1 MRSIGSFA
9 LLAPALAALLFLE
22 GCAATYHRAEYVS
35 TLGKAE
41 AKPAPAS
48 AVETRIAENFEAEIH
63 ALYAKGYEL
72 IGFAQFSSPLQ
83 PQFAPTNA
91 RWAAE
96 HHGATY
102 VLLAPPSQRA
112 LNQYFYV
119 TTFWRAGNPQ
129 RFILGAYYD
138 DGPAEILGVV
148 GCERNL
154 VMVRAVAPG
163 TPAER
168 MGLKSGDVIT
178 FVDDQPVDDARALDE
193 LLLAKAGREVEV
205 RYLREDE
212 ALLARGRLAAH
223 AQPGRPP
230 ALDRGFA
237 AGLVLRQGDLSKELA
252 ASLGRK
258 QGVYVGG
265 VAYGSPACSA
275 GLRAGDLIASF
286 DGEAVAEAKDVL
298 TALEKTA
305 GRKLAVTALDGA
317 AKHEL
322 TLDRTP
328 AALAGLEPL
337 RRLDIA
343 EAGYDYPWTRSEA
356 ADYTWAAVV
365 SLAAQS
371 LGEGYRSYLQQQEQE
386 RIAQVHAYNQMQAY
400 RRSAPAPRPLPEGYR
415 PPGRRQAETSGAPPG
430 YQYSR
435 RQQGLVPIRYP
446 TYRDI
451 KTQGMQITWRPPN
464 ALQQFFG
471 QLGYLHY
478 DMAMNANSWAR
489 KFDFKEEKYREAY
502 GEKQYDRRRQQ
513 DDQR

>member
-1 MRSIGSFA
+1 MRSHHRFA
-9 LLAPALAALLFLE
+9 LPAAVAALALA

-35 TLGKAE
+35 TLGA
-41 AKPAPAS
+41 AGSKPVPAGEI
-48 AVETRIAENFEAEIH
+48 ETRIAGNFEAEIH

-72 IGFAQFSSPLQ
+72 IGYAQFTSPLQ
-83 PQFAPTNA
+83 PQFAPMNA

-102 VLLAPPSQRA
+102 VLLAAPSQRA
-112 LNQYFYV
+112 LNQYFYI
-119 TTFWRAGNPQ
+119 TTFWRPGKPE
-129 RFILGAYYD
+129 RFIFGAYYD
-138 DGPAEILGVV
+138 DGPAELLGVV

-178 FVDDQPVDDARALDE
+178 LVDDQPVDDARALDE

-205 RYLREDE
+205 RYLREE
-212 ALLARGRLAAH
+212 KGWVARGRLAAR

-237 AGLVLRQGDLSKELA
+237 AGLVLRQGELSKELA
-252 ASLGRK
+252 AALGRK
-258 QGVYVGG
+258 QGMYVGG

-275 GLRAGDLIASF
+275 GLRAGDLIASLG
-286 DGEAVAEAKDVL
+286 GEAVAEAQDVKA
-298 TALEKTA
+298 ALEKSA
-305 GRKLAVTALDGA
+305 GRKLAVSALDGRA
-317 AKHEL
+317 RHEL

-328 AALAGLEPL
+328 AALAALEPL

-343 EAGYDYPWTRSEA
+343 EAGYDHPWTRIEGG
-356 ADYTWAAVV
+356 DYTWAAIV

-386 RIAQVHAYNQMQAY
+386 RVAQVQAYNQMQAY
-400 RRSAPAPRPLPEGYR
+400 RRSAPAPLPLPEGYR
-415 PPGRRQAETSGAPPG
+415 PPGRRQAAETSGAPPG

-435 RQQGLVPIRYP
+435 RQQGLVPIHYP

-451 KTQGMQITWRPPN
+451 KTQGEWKFSWPPSNLMQ
-464 ALQQFFG
+464 QYFG
-471 QLGYLHY
+471 QLGYLNY
-478 DMAMNANSWAR
+478 DMARIANSYAR
-489 KFDFKEEKYREAY
+489 GYDFKEERRREAY
-502 GEKQYDRRRQQ
+502 GQKMQ
-513 DDQR
+513 

>member
-1 MRSIGSFA
+1 MRPPVMPLLLASAVA
-9 LLAPALAALLFLE
+9 LLLLA
-22 GCAATYHRAEYVS
+22 GCSATYHRAQYVS
-35 TLGKAE
+35 TLGE
-41 AKPAPAS
+41 TEPAPAP
-48 AVETRIAENFEAEIH
+48 AGAIEARIAENFEGEIH

-72 IGFAQFSSPLQ
+72 IGYAQFTGPLQ
-83 PQFAPTNA
+83 PRFAPMNA

-112 LNQYFYV
+112 LNQYFYL
-119 TTFWRAGNPQ
+119 TTFWRPGNPQ

-178 FVDDQPVDDARALDE
+178 FIDDQPVDDARALDE
-193 LLLAKAGREVEV
+193 LLLAKAGREVEI
-205 RYLREDE
+205 RYLRED
-212 ALLARGRLAAH
+212 AGWVARGRLAAR
-223 AQPGRPP
+223 AQPERPS
-230 ALDRGFA
+230 ALDRRFA
-237 AGLVLRQGDLSKELA
+237 AGLVLREGELSKELA
-252 ASLGRK
+252 ASVGRK

-275 GLRAGDLIASF
+275 GLRAGDLIASL
-286 DGEAVAEAKDVL
+286 DGAAVADAKDVQA
-298 TALEKTA
+298 ALQKTA
-305 GRKLAVTALDGA
+305 GRKLAVIALDGA
-317 AKHEL
+317 ARHEL

-328 AALAGLEPL
+328 AALAALEPL

-343 EAGYDYPWTRSEA
+343 EAAYDQPWTRSGSG
-356 ADYTWAAVV
+356 DYTWAAVA

-371 LGEGYRSYLQQQEQE
+371 MGEGYRSYLQQREQE
-386 RIAQVHAYNQMQAY
+386 RIAQVQAYNQMQAY
-400 RRSAPAPRPLPEGYR
+400 RRSAAPAPLPLPEGYR
-415 PPGRRQAETSGAPPG
+415 PPGRRQPETSGAPPG

-435 RQQGLVPIRYP
+435 RQQGLVPIHYP

-451 KTQGMQITWRPPN
+451 KTVSVPFVWKGPN

-478 DMAMNANSWAR
+478 DMSMNANSWAR
-489 KFDFKEEKYREAY
+489 QFDFKEQRYREAY
-502 GEKQYDRRRQQ
+502 GQKQDR
-513 DDQR
+513 